1 MNISEWTWKS
11 FDGLD
16 MYGRSWE
23 PEGGPKALI
32 VLVHG
37 LGEHCARYDHVGAR
51 LAEKGYALLGFDLR
65 GHGKSGGQRGH
76 TPSFEAFMKD
86 IDSMFTQ
93 ASARYPG
100 IPQFIYGHSLGGI
113 LVLNYVLRRKP
124 ALAGAIVTSPGLR
137 TALEGQKMKVMLAQV
152 LGSLLPSG
160 GLASGLDANMISH
173 DLEVV
178 NRYKQDPL
186 VHDKISFGMA
196 KYLMDAIQW
205 AFEHAG
211 EFSIPLLLMHG
222 TADQIAFDRGSREF
236 ASKVKSDFVTLK
248 LWDGYYHE
256 THNEPGRE
264 QMLAFLL
271 DWLEKQSS

>member
-1 MNISEWTWKS
+1 MKISEWVWKS

-16 MYGRSWE
+16 MYGRSWA
-23 PEGGPKALI
+23 PEGQSRAAI

-37 LGEHCARYDHVGAR
+37 LGEHCERYAHVGAM

-65 GHGKSGGQRGH
+65 GHGKSGGPRGH

-86 IDSMFTQ
+86 IDSMFEQ

-100 IPQFIYGHSLGGI
+100 IRQFIYGHSLGGI

-124 ALAGAIVTSPGLR
+124 ALAGAVVTSPGLR
-137 TALEGQKMKVMLAQV
+137 TALEEQKAKVMLARV
-152 LGSLLPSG
+152 LGSLLPSVS
-160 GLASGLDANMISH
+160 LASGLDASMISH

-196 KYLMDAIQW
+196 KNLMDAIQW
-205 AFEHAG
+205 TFDHAG
-211 EFSIPLLLMHG
+211 EFNIPLLLMHG
-222 TADQIAFDRGSREF
+222 TADRIAFDRGSKEF
-236 ASKVKSDFVTLK
+236 AAKVKSDCTLK
-248 LWDGYYHE
+248 LWDGFYHE
-256 THNEPGRE
+256 THNEPGKE
-264 QMLAFLL
+264 QVFAFLL
-271 DWLEKQSS
+271 DWLGKH